1 MTLDDLEARIERRRA
16 ELGFVGDS
24 HVMPNSGASRTAEKR
39 ELLRFLADEAAK
51 RQTPLPFK
59 ANY

>member
-16 ELGFVGDS
+16 ELGFAGDS
-24 HVMPNSGASRTAEKR
+24 DVMPNSGATRTAEKR
-39 ELLRFLADEAAK
+39 ELLAFLAAEAAK
-51 RQTPLPFK
+51 RDTPPPFT